1 MIPTGLDNEINYTSP
16 LKLEAS
22 DAFINLLEIWAKI
35 TKKKHQMPTTFY
47 RLSYKEMFCVSRLKR
62 STF

>member
-22 DAFINLLEIWAKI
+22 DAFINLLEI
-35 TKKKHQMPTTFY
+35 
-47 RLSYKEMFCVSRLKR
+47 
-62 STF
+62 